1 MTEFWVSKQSYFC
14 KYCDIF
20 IRDDKPSRAQHENG
34 LRHKGNLERYIR
46 DIYKKEDRAQKERAD
61 EASQVSK
68 IERAAQIAHEQKD
81 LPIPSQTEEKKM
93 NQMKTEEMNHRND
106 WKGAENLHNYSD
118 AHSLGFIGEEELE
131 AATRAE
137 EEEAQ
142 KRSTEGTM
150 GKWEAVSKIQPT
162 NNRLESSSNMINNRE
177 RIVSQLSIN
186 CDPDNKPIR
195 RLFTERNL
203 EVDTDILEGME
214 IKVKVDRRAKKHE
227 EDDDHSGRT
236 IHGSIQPIRLDGLS
250 SNPTIKLEEN
260 QSTPAPSSVT
270 GKQEEDI
277 KPIPD
282 KFQSTTTTQQPV
294 FFRKR
299 KATTQAQPRQ
309 KA

>member
-1 MTEFWVSKQSYFC
+1 MN
-14 KYCDIF
+14 
-20 IRDDKPSRAQHENG
+20 RR
-34 LRHKGNLERYIR
+34 
-46 DIYKKEDRAQKERAD
+46 IYLFHHNRRKKDESNEDGGDEPQKR
-61 EASQVSK
+61 
-68 IERAAQIAHEQKD
+68 
-81 LPIPSQTEEKKM
+81 
-93 NQMKTEEMNHRND
+93 
-106 WKGAENLHNYSD
+106 
-118 AHSLGFIGEEELE
+118 FIGEEELE

-227 EDDDHSGRT
+227 KMMIILVGQFMDQFNRSDWMAFPQT
-236 IHGSIQPIRLDGLS
+236 QP
-250 SNPTIKLEEN
+250 SN
-260 QSTPAPSSVT
+260 
-270 GKQEEDI
+270 
-277 KPIPD
+277 
-282 KFQSTTTTQQPV
+282 
-294 FFRKR
+294 
-299 KATTQAQPRQ
+299 
-309 KA
+309 